1 MLPQAGQPNNTP
13 PPPPPS
19 SASGEDAGHTTS
31 CADSYDPPPHSFFTP
46 HHSNLLDGLFAG
58 GPLDI
63 SALSDL
69 LGSLDGAPALSA
81 SAVRDEHAACAAPGD
96 IAGSGSQSEPGDDG
110 DYRDVSM
117 AADNVMDYDGIT
129 TEAVLFGLRSLDEF
143 ERQAAIHTEGRLTQ
157 DDYDDSDDDRDYD
170 ASDLA
175 LHTAATDAGDQFYG
189 HVGNLD
195 LLHAHSEHAH
205 NPASTLGSFNEAELS
220 AALEQIYWSSL
231 EMPLPES
238 STLGSMGSATEPGSS
253 LSIAA
258 PTPAT
263 TPMPQALPPHTGPCA
278 AEFASWPPSASAAD
292 GGNGYGAG
300 AEEMMAYANSGND
313 ESDGGE
319 YDSADDDDNENPLEL
334 EELSLF
340 SLFLSDMSAFESFL
354 SNLSLNQLRQCA
366 ATVNSVLVRRESAHD
381 NVANPTQAAGR
392 PRNAGDSPLRP
403 LHAGHARTKTT
414 GASTDTSYSAALKE
428 PLLAGNDAGD
438 GVQEN
443 SSLAGSYQDVHASDH
458 DTAGFAQATDPLIE
472 TGSDDVPWLSFV
484 YAQKGKPKRHRIRI
498 DIERA
503 PLPAIPHSFKA
514 NNCVY
519 PRANC
524 SKPTYAGNRWSYET
538 ECNGIG
544 WKLAFLNQEL
554 LSGRRGLLQTAVNN
568 YRTMVAGRKSRRIAR
583 LEKAERTHHGRSGA
597 NDHRHA
603 AITSTRGVPSA
614 SGYKRPLPAPI
625 SVNMPDLRESSNAA
639 ARLASAPSEKR
650 AKLDHCATVAGA
662 DFGHNAVS
670 PPPPTAGEGEHS
682 QLSFA
687 TAASIGL
694 NEKPTGAQTKSSTAK
709 VPASTPARV
718 PGQPPA
724 AAAAAASQHAKCLNI
739 NAFINSKV
747 SRIRISVDLG
757 AVDSEGADARFKREH
772 AVFPRAL
779 NAPRSRY
786 GALQGRW
793 EFELACN
800 ELAWK
805 LAWLNKSRLKGRKP
819 LIQKCLDAY
828 RGKFAAPPWSLLS
841 CHAEEMNGSVDPRF
855 FDYWTPRL
863 GRRGLASILPLQ
875 ESQPLRPSQAPSQSG
890 LARQHLSL
898 VMPLPTSSQPS
909 NSPDRS
915 TGATQS
921 LGSGAPSRQAPTKP
935 PSSGLARER
944 SSDHIPVDQTSD
956 LDMSAPS
963 TEVPAANKEPATKG
977 LSRLTSGLSDTETRT
992 ASGELSQLPSSTSG
1006 FDSAARMLIVRPKS
1020 GATGKPAPPQ
1030 PGPSAP
1036 TPSYPMSASCPSTA
1050 LQRAASVTRQGVPPK
1065 PAVFAVISASAPQP
1079 SCVNPPAPAVLPR
1092 QCVSSN
1098 PVSTGVDEVDSRNQ
1112 PAPPALA
1119 LQPPA
1124 ATPACR
1130 LPAMPARPAILT
1142 SPSSRPP
1149 LRPQPDMLG
1158 NQNAAVKVNINA
1170 GQVALRP
1177 APGQHARPGQKQL
1190 ATLVVSSTK
1199 SVPSRPAQDP
1209 HTPDPGRTSA
1219 HMQQKQLQQPA
1230 TASSGCSSGG
1240 MPLTPGSVA
1249 SPPVYS
1255 RRHTDVTGTATTS
1268 LTTRPVALKA
1278 STSRPCIALPGSRK
1292 TPPAEFRDGVGVV
1305 NPSLPVHAW
1314 AADKPG
1320 AKALAL
1326 SCKANASSVS
1336 KGHNRMAPPLPTA
1349 VPGRG
1354 GGSEK
1359 SAKAQVAANMIT
1371 DVLRRLAKT
1380 DPSLAPLAGVLGSS
1394 KQGGSKSQASV
1405 SSCGSGGQGDE
1416 DDDAPLDAK
1425 VAELEK
1431 LIIDIQN
1438 N

>member
-438 GVQEN
+438 G
-443 SSLAGSYQDVHASDH
+443 
-458 DTAGFAQATDPLIE
+458 ATDPLIE

-875 ESQPLRPSQAPSQSG
+875 ESQPLRPSQAP
-890 LARQHLSL
+890 
-898 VMPLPTSSQPS
+898 T
-909 NSPDRS
+909 
-915 TGATQS
+915 
-921 LGSGAPSRQAPTKP
+921 
-935 PSSGLARER
+935 
-944 SSDHIPVDQTSD
+944 
-956 LDMSAPS
+956 
-963 TEVPAANKEPATKG
+963 
-977 LSRLTSGLSDTETRT
+977 
-992 ASGELSQLPSSTSG
+992 
-1006 FDSAARMLIVRPKS
+1006 
-1020 GATGKPAPPQ
+1020 
-1030 PGPSAP
+1030 
-1036 TPSYPMSASCPSTA
+1036 
-1050 LQRAASVTRQGVPPK
+1050 
-1065 PAVFAVISASAPQP
+1065 
-1079 SCVNPPAPAVLPR
+1079 
-1092 QCVSSN
+1092 
-1098 PVSTGVDEVDSRNQ
+1098 
-1112 PAPPALA
+1112 
-1119 LQPPA
+1119 
-1124 ATPACR
+1124 
-1130 LPAMPARPAILT
+1130 
-1142 SPSSRPP
+1142 
-1149 LRPQPDMLG
+1149 
-1158 NQNAAVKVNINA
+1158 
-1170 GQVALRP
+1170 
-1177 APGQHARPGQKQL
+1177 
-1190 ATLVVSSTK
+1190 
-1199 SVPSRPAQDP
+1199 
-1209 HTPDPGRTSA
+1209 
-1219 HMQQKQLQQPA
+1219 
-1230 TASSGCSSGG
+1230 
-1240 MPLTPGSVA
+1240 
-1249 SPPVYS
+1249 
-1255 RRHTDVTGTATTS
+1255 
-1268 LTTRPVALKA
+1268 
-1278 STSRPCIALPGSRK
+1278 
-1292 TPPAEFRDGVGVV
+1292 EFRDGVGVV
-1305 NPSLPVHAW
+1305 NPSLPVHAR